1 MKRFLCAFALTTVA
15 SQVFAHTP
23 LCDCFDNG
31 DDTISCEGGFSDGSS
46 AAGMAVRVYDDRG
59 KILIDT
65 VMETDSSISFPRP
78 AVESYTVV
86 FDAGEGHLVTVYSDD
101 IE

>member
-1 MKRFLCAFALTTVA
+1 MKRMLAAVAVIALV
-15 SQVFAHTP
+15 SQTFAHTP

-31 DDTISCEGGFSDGSS
+31 DDTISCEGGFSDGAS
-46 AAGMAVRVYDDRG
+46 AAGMSIRVYDDRE

-65 VMETDSSISFPRP
+65 VMDAESSISFKRP
-78 AVESYTVV
+78 QIESYTVV
-86 FDAGEGHLVTVYSDD
+86 FDAGIGHLVTVYSDD